1 MSSVCLCA
9 GLAAGVVGVE
19 DVAAASQHL
28 SAGGIGAGP
37 GAALGEAARRAPR
50 LDARTAVLDGV
61 DGLPLRVQRTAGHA
75 AALEGEVRVD
85 VVLGDVVVRRA
96 VAPVP
101 LPVRTLAAP
110 AGVQRGDPVVPG
122 GVLLP
127 AECGLG
133 GKHIFSWLQGVGLGR
148 HGAGSGAT
156 LWMSQI

>member
-1 MSSVCLCA
+1 MCLCA

-37 GAALGEAARRAPR
+37 GVALGEAARWAPR
-50 LDARTAVLDGV
+50 LDARAAVLDGV
-61 DGLPLRVQRTAGHA
+61 DGLPLRVQRAAGHA
-75 AALEGEVRVD
+75 AALEGEVLVD

-127 AECGLG
+127 VECGFG
-133 GKHIFSWLQGVGLGR
+133 GKHIFSWLQSVGPGR
-148 HGAGSGAT
+148 QMAGSGAI